1 VLWLTSFLNAV
12 FRQLGVNE
20 PLAQVPHQQAILE
33 RGLPNL
39 TEEGYPSSVKLG
51 YHGGGL
57 TQRRRYLR

>member
-39 TEEGYPSSVKLG
+39 TEEGYSAL
-51 YHGGGL
+51 H
-57 TQRRRYLR
+57 